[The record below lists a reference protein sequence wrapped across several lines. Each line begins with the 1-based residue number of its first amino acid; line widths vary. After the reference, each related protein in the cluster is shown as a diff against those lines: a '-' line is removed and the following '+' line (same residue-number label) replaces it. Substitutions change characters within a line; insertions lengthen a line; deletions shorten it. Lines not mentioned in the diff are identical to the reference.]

1 MTWQSC
7 LTASANVSR
16 RLADLPEGSDVDLVL
31 PEELPIAKQV
41 RNLQSSA
48 DSATRGKEQQLRAFL
63 QDAASKEHAGSP
75 IVVLPTEPFKGL
87 EQQDF
92 VRLEAAVKVDDTLY
106 VGEHRLV
113 LGEGGVDDIEMKLVK
128 IRAALKRNS
137 SPDLAAALH
146 GVTRVKLFLAGEA
159 VRAGLAVDE
168 LVNLAAAVGASVVL
182 PSGQALGLAAEPA
195 PAVQL

>member
-1 MTWQSC
+1 MPPAT
-7 LTASANVSR
+7 TNIAAVP
-16 RLADLPEGSDVDLVL
+16 LAPPPLL
-31 PEELPIAKQV
+31 A
-41 RNLQSSA
+41 
-48 DSATRGKEQQLRAFL
+48 
-63 QDAASKEHAGSP
+63 
-75 IVVLPTEPFKGL
+75 
-87 EQQDF
+87 QDF

-128 IRAALKRNS
+128 IRWAGCTGQQVGGGHARRQPSAARRVRACRRRAAAAADPSAAPAAAHVPSRAALKRNS